1 VTLGSRCMVH
11 GLVGFLAVIGLLA
24 VSPNAS
30 CMSARLPF
38 FLQSQ
43 YFSEWD
49 KAKSALVTFHSAYLV
64 ICQVYFVY
72 FTPLYWYRHIAFY
85 WSNYILPSIFQR
97 VNLTKLGTPALQKYW
112 KHFNLVSSLPVYAIH
127 PINSEL
133 TNEPCFSISIPLV
146 CCSLHLKL

>member
-72 FTPLYWYRHIAFY
+72 FTKPSLLCLFY
-85 WSNYILPSIFQR
+85 TSL
-97 VNLTKLGTPALQKYW
+97 
-112 KHFNLVSSLPVYAIH
+112 LVSSRSILLVQLYSAFYFSESKSDKAWYTSTAEILETLQPCKQPPCLCH
-127 PINSEL
+127 PSY
-133 TNEPCFSISIPLV
+133 
-146 CCSLHLKL
+146 